1 VWDFVK
7 IYVPIA
13 AVVAAGFWAAWQ
25 FADPAPPRTLRM
37 ATGAPDGAYA
47 AFGERYRNILAR
59 EGVRLELVP
68 TSGSIEN
75 IALLRRMTGGV
86 EVAFVQGGTGDP
98 ATAPGLVSLASV
110 FLEPVWLFARAAAKA
125 ERLANR
131 KGARIATGVE
141 GSGTRALALRLLE
154 ATGLEAG
161 NSDLRSIGGPVAA
174 AALRA
179 GEIDAAFFVTAQPSE
194 AMRALLAD
202 PSITLVAFP
211 DAEAFARRFA
221 FLERIDVPQGL
232 IDLERDIP
240 PAAVTMLAPAASL
253 VARGDIHPA
262 LITLLLDAATE
273 IHGPAG
279 LFHSAGQFPSARYV
293 DYPLDEDAQ
302 RYLKSGPTFLRRFLP
317 FGIANLTE
325 RLVILLVP
333 LLGLLI
339 PLFRIAPPAYRW
351 QIRRK
356 ITRWYEDLRSLED
369 DARAAGD
376 RADHAELVR
385 KLDALQAE
393 VGQVKVPLGY
403 ADSLYHLRLHI
414 ELAREIAARAAGR

>member
-1 VWDFVK
+1 
-7 IYVPIA
+7 
-13 AVVAAGFWAAWQ
+13 
-25 FADPAPPRTLRM
+25 
-37 ATGAPDGAYA
+37 
-47 AFGERYRNILAR
+47 
-59 EGVRLELVP
+59 
-68 TSGSIEN
+68 
-75 IALLRRMTGGV
+75 
-86 EVAFVQGGTGDP
+86 
-98 ATAPGLVSLASV
+98 
-110 FLEPVWLFARAAAKA
+110 
-125 ERLANR
+125 
-131 KGARIATGVE
+131 
-141 GSGTRALALRLLE
+141 
-154 ATGLEAG
+154 
-161 NSDLRSIGGPVAA
+161 
-174 AALRA
+174 
-179 GEIDAAFFVTAQPSE
+179 
-194 AMRALLAD
+194 
-202 PSITLVAFP
+202 
-211 DAEAFARRFA
+211 
-221 FLERIDVPQGL
+221 
-232 IDLERDIP
+232 
-240 PAAVTMLAPAASL
+240 
-253 VARGDIHPA
+253 
-262 LITLLLDAATE
+262 
-273 IHGPAG
+273 
-279 LFHSAGQFPSARYV
+279 
-293 DYPLDEDAQ
+293 LDEDAQ